1 MANIFYKNAQSV
13 QANPE
18 QAGFTGYASTWT
30 RTPDYAGDVVVKGAF
45 AKTLADWEAKGRA
58 VPLLWLHNDGD
69 PNAYIG
75 VAKCVEDDHGLKVEA
90 TLDTDNPTAKQVHK
104 LLKGGQVSEMSFA
117 YRVID
122 SATVEVEN
130 GVKANELRELDL
142 LEVSVVPHG
151 CNPDTSID
159 SVKAA
164 QSASNTPLFTD
175 EEVAKLKALI
185 NQAPSGE
192 ADSKSSEDAGRI
204 KHDEAL
210 KRIANQVKEYL
221 TLPD

>member
-1 MANIFYKNAQSV
+1 MANIYYKSAQTV

-45 AKTLADWEAKGRA
+45 SKTLADWDAKGRA
-58 VPLLWLHNDGD
+58 IPLLWLHDDGN

-75 VAKCVEDDHGLKVEA
+75 VAKCTEDDHGLKVEA
-90 TLDTDNPTAKQVHK
+90 VLDTDNPTAKQVYK

-130 GVKANELRELDL
+130 GDKANELRELDL

-159 SVKAA
+159 DVKAA
-164 QSASNTPLFTD
+164 QNTPLFTN

>member
-1 MANIFYKNAQSV
+1 MANIYYKSAQTV

-45 AKTLADWEAKGRA
+45 SKTLADWEAKGRA
-58 VPLLWLHNDGD
+58 IPLLWLHDDGN

-75 VAKCVEDDHGLKVEA
+75 VAKCTEDDHGLKVEA
-90 TLDTDNPTAKQVHK
+90 VLDTDNPTAKQVHK

-159 SVKAA
+159 DVKAV
-164 QSASNTPLFTD
+164 QNTPLFTN

-192 ADSKSSEDAGRI
+192 ATNKPSEDAGCI
-204 KHDEAL
+204 KHGEIMA
-210 KRIANQVKEYL
+210 RIANQVKEYL

>member
-1 MANIFYKNAQSV
+1 MANIYYKSAQTI

-30 RTPDYAGDVVVKGAF
+30 RNPDYAGDVVVKGAF
-45 AKTLADWEAKGRA
+45 SKTLANWEAKGRA
-58 VPLLWLHNDGD
+58 IPLLWLHDDGN

-104 LLKGGQVSEMSFA
+104 LLKGRQVSEMSFA

-122 SATVEVEN
+122 SATVEVAD

-159 SVKAA
+159 DVKSV
-164 QSASNTPLFTD
+164 QNTPLFTN
-175 EEVAKLKALI
+175 EEVAKLKALV

-192 ADSKSSEDAGRI
+192 ATNKPSEDAESI
-204 KHDEAL
+204 KHGEIMA
-210 KRIANQVKEYL
+210 RIANQVKEYL

>member
-1 MANIFYKNAQSV
+1 MANIYYKNAQTV

-45 AKTLADWEAKGRA
+45 AKTLADWEAKGRE
-58 VPLLWLHNDGD
+58 VPVLWLHRDGD

-75 VAKCVEDDHGLKVEA
+75 RAKCVEDDHGLKVEA
-90 TLDTDNPTAKQVHK
+90 VLDTDNPTAKQVHK

-117 YRVID
+117 YRVLD

-159 SVKAA
+159 DVKAV
-164 QSASNTPLFTD
+164 QNTPLFTN

-185 NQAPSGE
+185 NQAPGGE
-192 ADSKSSEDAGRI
+192 AANKPSEDAERI
-204 KHDEAL
+204 KHGEIMA
-210 KRIANQVKEYL
+210 RIANQVKEYL

>member
-1 MANIFYKNAQSV
+1 MTQILYKNAASV
-13 QANPE
+13 KANPE

-30 RTPDYAGDVVVKGAF
+30 RTPDYAGDVVAKGAF
-45 AKTLADWEAKGRA
+45 TKTLADWAAKGCDI
-58 VPLLWLHNDGD
+58 PLLWLHNDAD

-75 VAKCVEDDHGLKVEA
+75 VAKCTEDDHGLKVEA
-90 TLDTDNPTAKQVHK
+90 VLDTDNPTAKQVHK

-130 GVKANELRELDL
+130 GDKANELRKLDL

-159 SVKAA
+159 DVKAA
-164 QSASNTPLFTD
+164 SNTHLFTN

>member
-1 MANIFYKNAQSV
+1 MANIYYKNAQTV
-13 QANPE
+13 QASPE

-45 AKTLADWEAKGRA
+45 SKTLADWDAKGRA
-58 VPLLWLHNDGD
+58 IPLLWLHDDGN

-75 VAKCVEDDHGLKVEA
+75 LAKCTEDDHGLKVEA
-90 TLDTDNPTAKQVHK
+90 VLDTDNPTAKQVHK

-122 SATVEVEN
+122 SAPVEVEN
-130 GVKANELRELDL
+130 GAKANELRELEL

-159 SVKAA
+159 DVKAA
-164 QSASNTPLFTD
+164 QNTPLFTN

-192 ADSKSSEDAGRI
+192 ANSKPSEDAGSI
-204 KHDEAL
+204 KHGEIM
-210 KRIANQVKEYL
+210 KRITDEVKEYL

>member
-1 MANIFYKNAQSV
+1 MANIYYKSAQTV

-45 AKTLADWEAKGRA
+45 SKTLADWDAKGRA
-58 VPLLWLHNDGD
+58 IPLLWLHDDGN

-75 VAKCVEDDHGLKVEA
+75 VAKCTEDDHGLKVEA
-90 TLDTDNPTAKQVHK
+90 VLDTDNPTAKQVHK

-159 SVKAA
+159 DVKAV
-164 QSASNTPLFTD
+164 SNTHLFTN

-192 ADSKSSEDAGRI
+192 ADSKSSEDAERI

>member
-1 MANIFYKNAQSV
+1 MANIFYKTAQSV

-45 AKTLADWEAKGRA
+45 AKTLADWEAKGCD
-58 VPLLWLHNDGD
+58 VPLLWLHRDAD

-75 VAKCVEDDHGLKVEA
+75 RAKCVEDDHGLKVEA
-90 TLDTDNPTAKQVHK
+90 ILDTDNPTAKQVHK
-104 LLKGGQVSEMSFA
+104 LLKNKQVSEMSFA
-117 YRVID
+117 YRVLD
-122 SATVEVEN
+122 SASVEVEN

-159 SVKAA
+159 DVKAV
-164 QSASNTPLFTD
+164 SNAPLFTN

>member
-1 MANIFYKNAQSV
+1 MANIYYKNAQTV
-13 QANPE
+13 QASPE

-45 AKTLADWEAKGRA
+45 SKTLADWGAKGRA
-58 VPLLWLHNDGD
+58 IPLLWLHDDGN

-75 VAKCVEDDHGLKVEA
+75 VAKCTEDDHGLKVEA
-90 TLDTDNPTAKQVHK
+90 VLDTDNPTAKQVHK

-130 GVKANELRELDL
+130 GIKANELRELDL

-159 SVKAA
+159 DVKA
-164 QSASNTPLFTD
+164 ASNTPLFTN

>member
-1 MANIFYKNAQSV
+1 MANIYYKNAQTV
-13 QANPE
+13 QASPE

-45 AKTLADWEAKGRA
+45 AKTLADWDAKGRA
-58 VPLLWLHNDGD
+58 IPLLWLHDDGN

-75 VAKCVEDDHGLKVEA
+75 VAKCTEDDHGLKVEA
-90 TLDTDNPTAKQVHK
+90 VLDTDNPTAKQVHK

-122 SATVEVEN
+122 SATVEVAG

-159 SVKAA
+159 DVKAVP
-164 QSASNTPLFTD
+164 NTHLFTN

>member
-1 MANIFYKNAQSV
+1 MANIYYKNAQTV
-13 QANPE
+13 QASPE

-45 AKTLADWEAKGRA
+45 SKTLADWDAKGRA
-58 VPLLWLHNDGD
+58 VPLLWLHKDGD

-75 VAKCVEDDHGLKVEA
+75 VAKCVEDEHGLKVEA
-90 TLDTDNPTAKQVHK
+90 ALDMDNPTAKQVHK

-159 SVKAA
+159 DVKAA
-164 QSASNTPLFTD
+164 QNTPLFTD

-192 ADSKSSEDAGRI
+192 ATNKPSEDAGRI
-204 KHDEAL
+204 KHGEIMA
-210 KRIANQVKEYL
+210 RIANQVKEYL

>member
-1 MANIFYKNAQSV
+1 MANIYYKNAQTV
-13 QANPE
+13 QASPE

-45 AKTLADWEAKGRA
+45 SKTLADWDAKGRA
-58 VPLLWLHNDGD
+58 IPLLWLHDDGN

-75 VAKCVEDDHGLKVEA
+75 VAKCTEDDHGLKVEA
-90 TLDTDNPTAKQVHK
+90 VLDTDNPTAKQVHK

-122 SATVEVEN
+122 SATVEVAD

-159 SVKAA
+159 DVKAV
-164 QSASNTPLFTD
+164 SNTQLFTN

>member
-1 MANIFYKNAQSV
+1 MANIYYKNAQTV

-45 AKTLADWEAKGRA
+45 SKTLADWDAKGRA
-58 VPLLWLHNDGD
+58 IPLLWLHDDGN

-75 VAKCVEDDHGLKVEA
+75 VAKCTEDDHGLKVEA
-90 TLDTDNPTAKQVHK
+90 VLDTDNPTAKQVHK

-159 SVKAA
+159 DVKSA
-164 QSASNTPLFTD
+164 QSASNGPLFTD

>member
-1 MANIFYKNAQSV
+1 MANIYYKSAQTV
-13 QANPE
+13 QASPE

-45 AKTLADWEAKGRA
+45 SKTLADWDAKGRA
-58 VPLLWLHNDGD
+58 IPLLWLHDDGN

-75 VAKCVEDDHGLKVEA
+75 VAKCTEDDHGLKVEA

-122 SATVEVEN
+122 SATVEVAD
-130 GVKANELRELDL
+130 GAKANELRELDL

-159 SVKAA
+159 DVKAA
-164 QSASNTPLFTD
+164 QNTPLFTN

-192 ADSKSSEDAGRI
+192 ATNKPSEDAGRI
-204 KHDEAL
+204 KHGEIMA
-210 KRIANQVKEYL
+210 RIANQVKEYL

>member
-1 MANIFYKNAQSV
+1 MANIYYKSAQTV

-45 AKTLADWEAKGRA
+45 SKTLADWEAKGRA
-58 VPLLWLHNDGD
+58 IPLLWLHDDGN

-75 VAKCVEDDHGLKVEA
+75 VAKCTEDDHGLKVEA
-90 TLDTDNPTAKQVHK
+90 VLDTDNPTAKQVHK

-159 SVKAA
+159 DVKAV
-164 QSASNTPLFTD
+164 QNTPLFTN

-192 ADSKSSEDAGRI
+192 ATNKPSEDAGRI
-204 KHDEAL
+204 KHGEIMA
-210 KRIANQVKEYL
+210 RIANQVKEYL

>member
-1 MANIFYKNAQSV
+1 MANIYYKNAQTV
-13 QANPE
+13 QASPE

-45 AKTLADWEAKGRA
+45 SKTLADWEAKGRA
-58 VPLLWLHNDGD
+58 VPLLWLHKDGD

-90 TLDTDNPTAKQVHK
+90 VLDTDNPTAKQVHK

-122 SATVEVEN
+122 SATVEVAD

-159 SVKAA
+159 DVKA
-164 QSASNTPLFTD
+164 ASNTPLFTN

-204 KHDEAL
+204 KHDEVMA
-210 KRIANQVKEYL
+210 RIANQVKEYL

>member
-1 MANIFYKNAQSV
+1 MANIYYKNAQTV

-30 RTPDYAGDVVVKGAF
+30 RKPDYAGDVVIKGAF
-45 AKTLADWEAKGRA
+45 AKTLADWEAKGRE
-58 VPLLWLHNDGD
+58 VPVLWLHNDGD

-75 VAKCVEDDHGLKVEA
+75 RAKCTEDGHGLKVEA
-90 TLDTDNPTAKQVHK
+90 VLDTDNPTAKQVHK

-122 SATVEVEN
+122 SATIEVEN
-130 GVKANELRELDL
+130 GIKANELRELDL

-159 SVKAA
+159 DVKAA
-164 QSASNTPLFTD
+164 QNTPLFTN

-204 KHDEAL
+204 KHDEVMA
-210 KRIANQVKEYL
+210 RIANQVKEYL

>member
-1 MANIFYKNAQSV
+1 MANIYYKNAASV
-13 QANPE
+13 KANPE

-30 RTPDYAGDVVVKGAF
+30 RTPDYAGDVVAKGAF
-45 AKTLADWEAKGRA
+45 TKTLADWSAKGCDI
-58 VPLLWLHNDGD
+58 PLLWLHNDAD

-75 VAKCVEDDHGLKVEA
+75 WAKCVEDDHGLKVDA
-90 TLDTDNPTAKQVHK
+90 VIDTDNPMAKQVHK
-104 LLKGGQVSEMSFA
+104 LLKNKQVAEMSFA
-117 YRVID
+117 FRVLD

-159 SVKAA
+159 DVKAV
-164 QSASNTPLFTD
+164 SNTPLFTN

>member
-1 MANIFYKNAQSV
+1 MANIYYKNAQTV
-13 QANPE
+13 QASPE

-45 AKTLADWEAKGRA
+45 SKTLADWEAKGRA
-58 VPLLWLHNDGD
+58 IPLLWLHDDGN

-90 TLDTDNPTAKQVHK
+90 VLDTDNPTAKQVHK

-159 SVKAA
+159 DVKAVP
-164 QSASNTPLFTD
+164 NTPLFTN

>member
-1 MANIFYKNAQSV
+1 MANIYYKNAQTV

-30 RTPDYAGDVVVKGAF
+30 RKPDYAGDVVIKGAF
-45 AKTLADWEAKGRA
+45 AKTLADWEAKGRE
-58 VPLLWLHNDGD
+58 VPVLWLHNDGD

-75 VAKCVEDDHGLKVEA
+75 RAKCTEDGHGLKVEA
-90 TLDTDNPTAKQVHK
+90 VLDTDNPTAKQVHK

-159 SVKAA
+159 DVKAA
-164 QSASNTPLFTD
+164 QNTTLFTN

-192 ADSKSSEDAGRI
+192 ATNKPSEDAGRI
-204 KHDEAL
+204 KHGEIMA
-210 KRIANQVKEYL
+210 RIANQVKEYL

>member
-1 MANIFYKNAQSV
+1 MANIYYKNAQTV
-13 QANPE
+13 QASPE

-30 RTPDYAGDVVVKGAF
+30 RTPDYAGDVVAKGAF
-45 AKTLADWEAKGRA
+45 TKTLADWEAKGVE

-75 VAKCVEDDHGLKVEA
+75 RAKCTEDDHGLKVEA
-90 TLDTDNPTAKQVHK
+90 VLDTDNPTAKQVHK

-117 YRVID
+117 YRIID

-159 SVKAA
+159 DVKAA
-164 QSASNTPLFTD
+164 QNTPLFTN
-175 EEVAKLKALI
+175 EEVAKIKALI

-192 ADSKSSEDAGRI
+192 AANKPSEDAGRI
-204 KHDEAL
+204 KRGEIMT
-210 KRIANQVKEYL
+210 RIANQVKEYL

>member
-45 AKTLADWEAKGRA
+45 AKTLADWDAKGRA
-58 VPLLWLHNDGD
+58 IPLLWLHDDGN

-117 YRVID
+117 YRVLD

-159 SVKAA
+159 DVKAVP
-164 QSASNTPLFTD
+164 NTPLFTN

-192 ADSKSSEDAGRI
+192 ANSKSSEDAGRI
-204 KHDEAL
+204 KHGEVVA
-210 KRIANQVKEYL
+210 RIANQVKEYL